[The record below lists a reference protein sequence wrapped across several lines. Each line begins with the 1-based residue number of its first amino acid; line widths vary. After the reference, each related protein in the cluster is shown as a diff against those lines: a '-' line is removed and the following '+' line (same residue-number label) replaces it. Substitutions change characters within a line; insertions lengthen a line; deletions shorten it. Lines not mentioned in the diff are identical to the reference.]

1 MHARITRRVSSAAL
15 SVAPMLTLACAS
27 VPVTSAPIVASGPT
41 TLLTRLGADTV
52 SLEQYTRTPTHMEG
66 VVIARSPFTN
76 IQLYSVEIGANNMP
90 TSATYAFIRGDGS
103 LVTGQIPSIDVR
115 YRADSIT
122 LIGHRPS
129 GDTTRSIAARALS
142 MPTLGNSYGLY
153 ELAIAH
159 LRASGRDSAEFAG
172 VPLGF
177 GVRSTTSLPVR
188 VFAGDSARITRS
200 GSPLYARFDRGANLL
215 GLDGSKTTIKVR
227 VDRVAGTDLE
237 AMAKSWSALEKTAGV
252 AGAASTRDTVKA
264 TLGNAHLWVDYGRP
278 ALRGRNVWVDGVLG
292 DSIWRTGANAATQL
306 RTDADIRIGGAL
318 VSAGTYTL
326 WTATTPLGHQLI
338 INKQFGQ
345 WGTEYHPDRDLA
357 RVALTESQE
366 GTSVERF
373 TIAID
378 PRGMM
383 SLQWGTRKL
392 SVLVES
398 R

>member
-1 MHARITRRVSSAAL
+1 
-15 SVAPMLTLACAS
+15 
-27 VPVTSAPIVASGPT
+27 
-41 TLLTRLGADTV
+41 
-52 SLEQYTRTPTHMEG
+52 
-66 VVIARSPFTN
+66 
-76 IQLYSVEIGANNMP
+76 
-90 TSATYAFIRGDGS
+90 
-103 LVTGQIPSIDVR
+103 
-115 YRADSIT
+115 
-122 LIGHRPS
+122 
-129 GDTTRSIAARALS
+129 
-142 MPTLGNSYGLY
+142 
-153 ELAIAH
+153 
-159 LRASGRDSAEFAG
+159 
-172 VPLGF
+172 
-177 GVRSTTSLPVR
+177 
-188 VFAGDSARITRS
+188 
-200 GSPLYARFDRGANLL
+200 
-215 GLDGSKTTIKVR
+215 
-227 VDRVAGTDLE
+227 
-237 AMAKSWSALEKTAGV
+237 
-252 AGAASTRDTVKA
+252 
-264 TLGNAHLWVDYGRP
+264 
-278 ALRGRNVWVDGVLG
+278 VWVDGVLG

>member
-1 MHARITRRVSSAAL
+1 MPAHFTRRLFATALAA
-15 SVAPMLTLACAS
+15 APVLTLACGS
-27 VPVTSAPIVASGPT
+27 VPVTSTPIVASGPT

-52 SLEQYTRTPTHMEG
+52 SLEQYARTPTHMEG
-66 VVIARSPFTN
+66 VIIARSPFAS
-76 IQLYSVEIGANNMP
+76 IQRYSVEIGANNMP
-90 TSATYAFIRGDGS
+90 TSATYSFRRADGS
-103 LVTGQIPSIDVR
+103 VVTGQIPSLDVR

-122 LIGHRPS
+122 LIGRRPA
-129 GDTTRSIAARALS
+129 GDTTRAIAARPFPL
-142 MPTLGNSYGLY
+142 PTLGNSYGLY
-153 ELAIAH
+153 ELAISQ

-172 VPLGF
+172 VPLAF
-177 GVRSTTSLPVR
+177 GVRTTSSVPVR
-188 VFAGDSARITRS
+188 LFDGDSARITWF
-200 GSPLYARFDRGANLL
+200 GFPLVARFDRGAHLF

-227 VDRVAGTDLE
+227 VDRVDGTDLE
-237 AMAKSWSALEKTAGV
+237 AVAKSWAAREQLAGV
-252 AGAASTRDTVKA
+252 VGAASTRDTVKA

-278 ALRGRNVWVDGVLG
+278 ALRGRNVWVNGVLG

-306 RTDADIRIGGAL
+306 RTDAEIKIGSAT
-318 VSAGTYTL
+318 VPAGTYTL
-326 WTATTPLGHQLI
+326 WTATTPLGLRLI

-366 GTSVERF
+366 GTSAERF

-392 SVLVES
+392 SVPIES

>member
-1 MHARITRRVSSAAL
+1 MHAHITRRVSAAAL
-15 SVAPMLTLACAS
+15 VAAPVLTLACAS
-27 VPVTSAPIVASGPT
+27 APVPSAPIVGSGPT

-66 VVIARSPFTN
+66 VIIARSPFTS
-76 IQLYSVEIGANNMP
+76 IQRYSVEIGANSMP
-90 TSATYAFIRGDGS
+90 ASATYSFRRGDGT

-115 YRADSIT
+115 YGADSIT
-122 LIGHRPS
+122 LIGRRPA
-129 GDTTRSIAARALS
+129 GDTTRKVAARGL
-142 MPTLGNSYGLY
+142 MLPTLGNSYGLY

-172 VPLGF
+172 VPLAF
-177 GVRSTTSLPVR
+177 GVRTTNSLPIR
-188 VFAGDSARITRS
+188 VFAGDSARITWF
-200 GSPLYARFDRGANLL
+200 GFPLSARFDRGASLL
-215 GLDGSKTTIKVR
+215 GVDGSKTTIKVR
-227 VDRVAGTDLE
+227 VDRVAGTDLD
-237 AMAKSWSALEKTAGV
+237 AVAKSWAAREQTAGV

-264 TLGNAHLWVDYGRP
+264 TLGNAQLWVDYGRP
-278 ALRGRNVWVDGVLG
+278 ALRGRNVWVNGVLG

-306 RTDADIRIGGAL
+306 HTDAEIRIGG
-318 VSAGTYTL
+318 VTVPPGTYTL
-326 WTATTPLGHQLI
+326 WTATTPLGLRLI

-366 GTSVERF
+366 GISAERF

-378 PRGMM
+378 PLGMM

-392 SVLVES
+392 SVPIET